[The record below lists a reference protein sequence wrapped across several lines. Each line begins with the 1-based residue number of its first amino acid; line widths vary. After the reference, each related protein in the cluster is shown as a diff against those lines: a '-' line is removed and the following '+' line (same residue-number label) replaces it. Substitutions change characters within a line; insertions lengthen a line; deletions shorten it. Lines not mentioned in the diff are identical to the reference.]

1 MLSVENAR
9 LCAPDRRYRSQIQG
23 PGPLLRPKR
32 RHCDPAP
39 IAIAESLECWRGSCT
54 GPYRELLSPA
64 RIDAL
69 CRYSKY
75 SPGDLPEHVE
85 ASAFSIGTSTHHRR
99 ARRRCRNRD
108 GGISARSFLKTGTMW
123 ALEDRKSVVSGKGVS
138 VRVDLGCRRII

>member
-1 MLSVENAR
+1 MLSVEDAR

-54 GPYRELLSPA
+54 GPYCELLSPA

-69 CRYSKY
+69 CCYSKY
-75 SPGDLPEHVE
+75 SPGDLADNVE
-85 ASAFSIGTSTHHRR
+85 ASEHGRESCRGRVCQDVLSWGGAVSIIH
-99 ARRRCRNRD
+99 
-108 GGISARSFLKTGTMW
+108 K
-123 ALEDRKSVVSGKGVS
+123 
-138 VRVDLGCRRII
+138 

>member
-1 MLSVENAR
+1 MRISDWSSDVCSSD

-69 CRYSKY
+69 YRYSKY
-75 SPGDLPEHVE
+75 SPGDLPEPVE
-85 ASAFSIGTSTHHRR
+85 AR
-99 ARRRCRNRD
+99 
-108 GGISARSFLKTGTMW
+108 
-123 ALEDRKSVVSGKGVS
+123 DRKRTRLNYSH
-138 VRVDLGCRRII
+138 

>member
-1 MLSVENAR
+1 MRISDWSSDVCSSD

-75 SPGDLPEHVE
+75 RSEERRVGKECV
-85 ASAFSIGTSTHHRR
+85 SKCRSRRSTSTYKQQYIYEK
-99 ARRRCRNRD
+99 CLYN
-108 GGISARSFLKTGTMW
+108 ITP
-123 ALEDRKSVVSGKGVS
+123 
-138 VRVDLGCRRII
+138 

>member
-1 MLSVENAR
+1 MAS
-9 LCAPDRRYRSQIQG
+9 S
-23 PGPLLRPKR
+23 
-32 RHCDPAP
+32 
-39 IAIAESLECWRGSCT
+39 ESLEFWRGSCT

-99 ARRRCRNRD
+99 ARRCCRNRD
-108 GGISARSFLKTGTMW
+108 GGISARSFLKTGTRW
-123 ALEDRKSVVSGKGVS
+123 ALDGSWEGRRGGKECVSRFRFRGW
-138 VRVDLGCRRII
+138 R